1 MSYFKQTFMLNN
13 EERKKISEMSGKI
26 LMWILEG
33 RSIGYMSEMLH
44 LSPKEIE
51 HNIDEM
57 MFLYNEAY
65 KNRVFIADFDD
76 KYMLYKMITCPVD
89 IKDRELVSQWRR
101 YCMSYTADISLIGLI
116 KSVD

>member
-13 EERKKISEMSGKI
+13 EERKKISEMNGKI

-33 RSIGYMSEMLH
+33 RSIGYMSEILH

-57 MFLYNEAY
+57 MFILM
-65 KNRVFIADFDD
+65 KHVG
-76 KYMLYKMITCPVD
+76 K
-89 IKDRELVSQWRR
+89 RR
-101 YCMSYTADISLIGLI
+101 FFKTLFL
-116 KSVD
+116 K

>member
-13 EERKKISEMSGKI
+13 EERKKISEMNGKI

-33 RSIGYMSEMLH
+33 RSIGYMSETLH

-57 MFLYNEAY
+57 MFILM
-65 KNRVFIADFDD
+65 KHVG
-76 KYMLYKMITCPVD
+76 K
-89 IKDRELVSQWRR
+89 RR
-101 YCMSYTADISLIGLI
+101 FFKTLFV
-116 KSVD
+116 K